1 MRIARLASCIC
12 ALAFVLSAGAGI
24 VARADAPSSASATE
38 LKAAAATAP
47 TTAALA
53 AGDPGGALT
62 GSINDVPVSNA
73 KAGLTVGDIAS
84 QVGQNKIGINF
95 TWTLITGFL
104 VMFMQA
110 GFAMVEAGL
119 CRVKNANHT
128 YMMNFFVYACGLFA
142 YWLIGFAIQMGGAAG
157 NGNLGGLQ
165 PLASEH
171 TLSLFGTSWGIFGMS
186 GMFLAGHT
194 YDVGVMVI
202 FLFQMVFMDT
212 ALTIVTGA
220 AAERWKFL
228 TFAVSSILMGAFT
241 YPLFANWAWGGG
253 WLAQMGTNLGLGKGY
268 CDFAGSGVVHAVGGL
283 TALAVALVIGP
294 RIGKFNR
301 DGSANAII
309 GHDISAVLIGCFIL
323 AFGWFGFNPGST
335 LGASGAGCLRI
346 GSVAVNTMLAGCT
359 GTFGALLYMWFL
371 KGKPDASMS
380 GNGLLAGLVAIT
392 APSGFVNPT
401 GSAIIGFVA
410 GVLVCLSV
418 SFVENSLKVD
428 DPVGAISVHGTC
440 GLWGVLS
447 VGLFA
452 DGTSNYG
459 GAWNGVNGSV
469 TGLFYGDSSQLVA
482 QLVGIATLV
491 GFVFTFSY
499 ALNWILDIILG
510 QRVSIET
517 EVAGLD
523 LPEMGQLGYPEFVL
537 RPEPDV
543 LSAAEQAAVA

>member
-1 MRIARLASCIC
+1 MRIARIATRIC
-12 ALAFVLSAGAGI
+12 AIAVLFTACAGI
-24 VARADAPSSASATE
+24 VARADAGPSASAAE
-38 LKAAAATAP
+38 LKAAAGTAP
-47 TTAALA
+47 TTATLA
-53 AGDPGGALT
+53 NGDPGGITT
-62 GSINDVPVSNA
+62 GTINDVPVADS
-73 KAGLTVGDIAS
+73 KAGITLGDVAN

-95 TWTLITGFL
+95 TWTLVTGFL

-128 YMMNFFVYACGLFA
+128 YMMNFFVYGCGLFA
-142 YWLIGFAIQMGGAAG
+142 YWIIGFCIQMGGAAG

-165 PLASEH
+165 SLTPEHSLA
-171 TLSLFGTSWGIFGMS
+171 LFGTSWGLWGTA

-194 YDVGVMVI
+194 YDVGVMVL

-220 AAERWKFL
+220 CAERWKFL
-228 TFAVSSILMGAFT
+228 TFAVSSVLMGAFT

-253 WLAQMGTNLGLGKGY
+253 WLSQLGVNAGLGKGY

-283 TALAVALVIGP
+283 TALAVALIVGP

-301 DGSANAII
+301 DGSANPII

-359 GTFGALLYMWFL
+359 GTFGALLFMWCT

-401 GSAIIGFVA
+401 GAAIIGLVA
-410 GVLVCLSV
+410 GVLVCFSV
-418 SFVENSLKVD
+418 SFVENKLKVD

-482 QLVGIATLV
+482 QLIGIATLV

-499 ALNWILDIILG
+499 VMNWVLDIFLG

-523 LPEMGQLGYPEFVL
+523 LPEMGQLGYPEFVF

-543 LSAAEQAAVA
+543 MLAAEKMAVA